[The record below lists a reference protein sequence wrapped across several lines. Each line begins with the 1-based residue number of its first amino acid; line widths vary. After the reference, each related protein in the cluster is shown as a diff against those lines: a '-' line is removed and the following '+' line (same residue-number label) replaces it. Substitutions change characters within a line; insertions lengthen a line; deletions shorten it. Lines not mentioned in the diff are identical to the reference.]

1 MAMFGLIDVNY
12 LCHRAMHTTG
22 MLEFMGNPTG
32 VAFGV
37 IRDIQAWTELFR
49 FKNLILAFDHPNK
62 SAQLR
67 RKILPTYKSSR
78 QKGLK
83 PEDLEQLESL
93 HKQMERMQN
102 EIFPKLGYRNIFSIE
117 GYEADDIIAE
127 SANTLPEGDEG
138 IIISSDADL
147 FQCLSPSISIYHPA
161 RKVMITSES
170 FMQEWKIDP
179 LQWVDVKCLAGC
191 STDDIPGIDGIGEKS
206 AAGWFNGSLKPGGK
220 KYAAISQ
227 NIHLISQN
235 KPLVR
240 LPFPGIRLPVFR
252 DDEVTE
258 ESKIQVQEE
267 LGIRPRR
274 AHGTPVENKG
284 ELKGGFFK

>member
-1 MAMFGLIDVNY
+1 MLWGIVDISY

-37 IRDIQAWTELFR
+37 IRDIQNWTELFG

-78 QKGLK
+78 LVGLK
-83 PEDLEQLESL
+83 PDDLEQLKSL
-93 HKQMERMQN
+93 YKQMDRMQHDL
-102 EIFPKLGYRNIFSIE
+102 FPKLGYRNIFSIE

-127 SANTLPEGDEG
+127 AANTLPEGDDG

-147 FQCLSPSISIYHPA
+147 FQCLSPSISIYHPS
-161 RKVMITSES
+161 RKVIITSKS
-170 FMQEWKIDP
+170 FVDEWKIDP
-179 LQWVDVKCLAGC
+179 LQWVDIKCLAGC
-191 STDDIPGIDGIGEKS
+191 KTDDIPGIDGIGEKS
-206 AAGWFNGSLKPGGK
+206 AVGWFTGALKPGGK
-220 KYAAISQ
+220 KYAAISE
-227 NIHLISQN
+227 NLHLIAQN

-240 LPFPGIRLPVFR
+240 LPFPGIQLPVFR

-258 ESKIQVQEE
+258 ESRTQVLEE

-274 AHGTPVENKG
+274 VHGTSVENKG